1 MDYDYA
7 HNDTSSPER
16 PSRTANV
23 NKLKVSPLVQEIRE
37 RAFARSVPVS
47 SDETLQFVCLQA
59 AATGAKNI
67 LEIGSATGAS
77 GIALLQTCAH
87 AHLTTIEKNPSFAGE
102 ARENFERAGLS
113 ERITLIEGDAA
124 DVLASLSEKI
134 CAEYDF
140 VFLDGPKVQYIK
152 YLPALKKLMSV
163 GGLLLADDVLL
174 YGWVNGE
181 QPVPKKRA
189 MLVNHIREYL
199 AAVQSDEDFLTYIA
213 DVGDGIAL
221 SVKLKG

>member
-23 NKLKVSPLVQEIRE
+23 NKLKVSPIVQEIRE

-59 AATGAKNI
+59 AATGAENI

-113 ERITLIEGDAA
+113 ERVTLVEGDAA
-124 DVLASLSEKI
+124 QVLGDISGG
-134 CAEYDF
+134 YDF

>member
-23 NKLKVSPLVQEIRE
+23 NKIKVSPLVQEIRE

-113 ERITLIEGDAA
+113 ERVTLVEDDAA
-124 DVLASLSEKI
+124 QVLGELSGG
-134 CAEYDF
+134 YDF
-140 VFLDGPKVQYIK
+140 IFLDGPKVQYIK

-199 AAVQSDEDFLTYIA
+199 AAVQSDEDLLTYIA

>member
-16 PSRTANV
+16 PSRTASA
-23 NKLKVSPLVQEIRE
+23 NKLKVSPLVREIRE

-87 AHLTTIEKNPSFAGE
+87 AHLTTIEKNPSFARE

-113 ERITLIEGDAA
+113 ERITLVEGDAA
-124 DVLASLSEKI
+124 QVLGELSGG
-134 CAEYDF
+134 YDF
-140 VFLDGPKVQYIK
+140 IFLDGPKVQYIK

>member
-59 AATGAKNI
+59 AATCAKNI

-87 AHLTTIEKNPSFAGE
+87 AHLTTIEKNPSFARE

-113 ERITLIEGDAA
+113 ERITLVEGDAA
-124 DVLASLSEKI
+124 QVLGDLSGG
-134 CAEYDF
+134 YDF
-140 VFLDGPKVQYIK
+140 IFLDGPKVQYIK

-199 AAVQSDEDFLTYIA
+199 AAVQSDEDLLTYIA

>member
-16 PSRTANV
+16 PSRTAGV

-47 SDETLQFVCLQA
+47 SDETLQFICIQA
-59 AATGAKNI
+59 AVKGAKNI
-67 LEIGSATGAS
+67 LEIGAATGAS
-77 GIALLQTCAH
+77 GIALLQTCCASR
-87 AHLTTIEKNPSFAGE
+87 LTTIEKNVAFAQE
-102 ARENFERAGLS
+102 ARDNFERAGLS
-113 ERITLIEGDAA
+113 DRVTLKEGDAA
-124 DVLASLSEKI
+124 EVLSELSGQ
-134 CAEYDF
+134 YDF
-140 VFLDGPKVQYIK
+140 IFLDGPKVQYIK
-152 YLPALKKLMSV
+152 YLPVLKKLMPV

-189 MLVNHIREYL
+189 MLVKHIREYL
-199 AAVQSDEDFLTYIA
+199 DAVTGDEDFLTYIA

>member
-16 PSRTANV
+16 PSRTAGV
-23 NKLKVSPLVQEIRE
+23 NKLRASALVEEIRKNAFS
-37 RAFARSVPVS
+37 RAVPVS

-59 AATGAKNI
+59 AAKGAKNI

-77 GIALLQTCAH
+77 GIALLQTCTH
-87 AHLTTIEKNPSFAGE
+87 AHLTTIEKNASFADE
-102 ARENFERAGLS
+102 ARANFQRAGLS
-113 ERITLIEGDAA
+113 DRATLIEGDAA
-124 DVLASLSEKI
+124 EALVSL
-134 CAEYDF
+134 CDRAELYDF
-140 VFLDGPKVQYIK
+140 IFLDGPKVQYIK
-152 YLPALKKLMSV
+152 YLPVLKKLMPV

-181 QPVPKKRA
+181 QPVPKKRH
-189 MLVNHIREYL
+189 MLVEHIREYL
-199 AAVQSDEDFLTYIA
+199 DAVQSDEDLLTYIA